1 MPETAET
8 TTDPTDI
15 GPYFWLTLVCSTGEL
30 AQHMGCGVFHHY
42 DDARAYADKL
52 VADNPHL
59 TAAVLPVKPAE

>member
-30 AQHMGCGVFHHY
+30 AQHMGC
-42 DDARAYADKL
+42 DPTRE
-52 VADNPHL
+52 
-59 TAAVLPVKPAE
+59 AVEAGCYLGLIRDFGAIERIEVVE

>member
-1 MPETAET
+1 MMPTEHAYIVLLGE
-8 TTDPTDI
+8 DPEHRQSYDD
-15 GPYFWLTLVCSTGEL
+15 PEAF
-30 AQHMGCGVFHHY
+30 GVFHHY